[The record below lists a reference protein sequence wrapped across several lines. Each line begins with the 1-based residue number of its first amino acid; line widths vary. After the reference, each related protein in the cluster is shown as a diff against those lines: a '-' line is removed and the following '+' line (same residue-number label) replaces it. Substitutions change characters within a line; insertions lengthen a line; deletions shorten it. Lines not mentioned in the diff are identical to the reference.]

1 MSLKDKI
8 RHENALRIVEKNYLR
23 FCGMDLADKFLIVNS
38 TLFAINLGLCGF
50 APEVAYD
57 ISKLERVGRSRVLVY
72 YPSKGR
78 ELLYPLPERYAN
90 VISDQDIDKINSGMK
105 KYKIIRV
112 IKKCSETRLR
122 YDHKSYKW
130 DLEIKP
136 VFRALE

>member
-8 RHENALRIVEKNYLR
+8 RHDNALRILEKNYLR
-23 FCGMDLADKFLIVNS
+23 FCKTDLAAKFRTVNRTLI
-38 TLFAINLGLCGF
+38 AINLGLCGF
-50 APEVAYD
+50 APEVPYD
-57 ISKLERVGRSRVLVY
+57 ISKLERVGHSRILVY
-72 YPSKGR
+72 YSSKGR

-90 VISDQDIDKINSGMK
+90 VVSNQEIDQINSGMK

-122 YDHKSYKW
+122 YDHKSNTW

-136 VFRALE
+136 VFPPLE

>member
-1 MSLKDKI
+1 MMSLKDKI

-23 FCGMDLADKFLIVNS
+23 FCETDLAAKFRTVNR
-38 TLFAINLGLCGF
+38 TVFAINVGLCGF
-50 APEVAYD
+50 APEVPYD
-57 ISKLERVGRSRVLVY
+57 ISKLERVGHRRVLVY
-72 YPSKGR
+72 YSSKGR

-90 VISDQDIDKINSGMK
+90 VVSNQEIDQINSGMK

-122 YDHKSYKW
+122 YDHKSYTW

-136 VFRALE
+136 VF